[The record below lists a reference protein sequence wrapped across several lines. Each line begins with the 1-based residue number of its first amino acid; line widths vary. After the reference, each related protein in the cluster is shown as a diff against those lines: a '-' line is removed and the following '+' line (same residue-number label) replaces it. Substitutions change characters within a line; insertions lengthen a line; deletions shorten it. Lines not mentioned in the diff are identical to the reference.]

1 MLLFE
6 DSKVATVWN
15 EYIEQWYFSVSD
27 VIALLT
33 SSIDPQ
39 TYLRNLK

>member
-15 EYIEQWYFSVSD
+15 EYIEQWYFSVSV